1 MGSRFDEALHNLEHV
16 AVVAQHQ
23 DLLLHEFDQADFAF
37 KQFGLAVVEEV
48 LADGGFPALQVDS
61 HHVLDDIVLDLP
73 AIHETQDSHNGLVL
87 SFSQLLDFG
96 TDFVVELDQGLEGG
110 VHILG
115 GVDVPVG
122 SDFILGEVQ
131 VVLVA
136 LQDGLEDARTGF
148 VLLDGVHKDFVLEQA
163 THMVV
168 VLLYVDHLQQP
179 FENHREEVVLLEVA
193 VLEHPE
199 EFGEL
204 GLVNRVGFEDAF
216 GLVFVPGRELPL
228 VHHGLAHVGQLV

>member
-23 DLLLHEFDQADFAF
+23 DLLFHEFDQADFAF

-73 AIHETQDSHNGLVL
+73 AIHETQDSP
-87 SFSQLLDFG
+87 STQFCQLLDFG

-131 VVLVA
+131 VV
-136 LQDGLEDARTGF
+136 
-148 VLLDGVHKDFVLEQA
+148 DGVHKDFVLEQA